1 MTPLAD
7 LRRAVLDLDN
17 VPAGTPVVL
26 QASYGERP
34 SLSWDQANGVV
45 RLNIGGGQPQGRP
58 TMGQLRAWLS
68 LPPEGRAGDLRG
80 FWDSARLREPSTW
93 RGIATFASAAV
104 SGFHGVKRNG
114 GSVFWGVWWFA
125 WGAALPGLAPL
136 VAVAQGY
143 GDCANNCRRAPT
155 EKR

>member
-34 SLSWDQANGVV
+34 SLTYDAPNGVV

-58 TMGQLRAWLS
+58 TMGQLRSWLS
-68 LPPEGRAGDLRG
+68 LPAEGNAALRG
-80 FWDSARLREPSTW
+80 PWASMVGREPFTW
-93 RGIATFASAAV
+93 RGALTLASAIAC
-104 SGFHGVKRNG
+104 GYHGAKRNG
-114 GSVFWGVWWFA
+114 GSVAWGAWWFI
-125 WGAALPGLAPL
+125 WGAALPVISPVLAL
-136 VAVAQGY
+136 GQGF
-143 GDCANNCRRAPT
+143 GACANNCTVAPT
-155 EKR
+155 VRR